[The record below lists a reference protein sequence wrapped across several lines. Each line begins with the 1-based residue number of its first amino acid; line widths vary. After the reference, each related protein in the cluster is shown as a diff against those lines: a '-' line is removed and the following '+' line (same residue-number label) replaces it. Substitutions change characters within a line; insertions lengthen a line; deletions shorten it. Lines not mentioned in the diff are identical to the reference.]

1 MVRDRANLSGI
12 AVASELSKGAPTLFA
27 DERKVKQILLNLL
40 ANAIKF
46 TPRRGNVRIS
56 LKRHD
61 NGDIAIVVA
70 DTGIGIAKTDLATVM
85 EPFGQIDSGLD
96 RKHEGAGLGLPL
108 SRALAELHGGSLE
121 IDSEIDV
128 GTRVVVRFPSS
139 RVGGLEPD
147 SS

>member
-1 MVRDRANLSGI
+1 M
-12 AVASELSKGAPTLFA
+12 
-27 DERKVKQILLNLL
+27 
-40 ANAIKF
+40 
-46 TPRRGNVRIS
+46 
-56 LKRHD
+56 KRHD